1 MGSWAKRCD
10 TNWPMPGMSIDVVV
24 ADDQELVRAG
34 FRMILD
40 AQPGIEVVGEAADGV
55 ECVELARRLRP
66 QVVLADIRMPRLDGL
81 EVTRQLAGPGV
92 ADPLNVVVITTFDQ
106 DDYVRTALRNGAC
119 GFLLKDATPALL
131 VEAVRAAARGDALVS
146 PAVTVRLL
154 KRLEQAESSTAPAGV
169 EAFGLSVRELDIVRL
184 IAVGRTNQEIC
195 DELFLSLSTVKTY
208 LGRIQAKVE
217 ARNRVEIAAWAWEH
231 GAVRPAG

>member
-1 MGSWAKRCD
+1 
-10 TNWPMPGMSIDVVV
+10 MSGTKIDVVI

-34 FRMILD
+34 FRMILE

-66 QVVLADIRMPRLDGL
+66 RVVLADIRMPRLDGL
-81 EVTRQLAGPGV
+81 EVTRLLAGPGV
-92 ADPLNVVVITTFDQ
+92 ADPINVVVITTFDQ
-106 DDYVRTALRNGAC
+106 DDYVRGALRNGAC

-131 VEAVRAAARGDALVS
+131 VEAVHAAARGDALVS

-154 KRLEQAESSTAPAGV
+154 RRLERAEQGAAPSEPSVPGGGPEPHGLLST
-169 EAFGLSVRELDIVRL
+169 RERDIVRL
-184 IAVGRTNQEIC
+184 VAVGRTNQEIC

-208 LGRIQAKVE
+208 LGRIQAKLD
-217 ARNRVEIAAWAWEH
+217 ARNRVEVAAWAWEH
-231 GAVRPAG
+231 RVVRPRG